1 MPNTASSYPERSLL
15 RLDHKFRSRISSYL
29 DVKSFVR
36 IHITCCHTFDHFA
49 VECGCGCESHC
60 QHHTFEKICQSY
72 HNAAFSST
80 PLQRFTLS
88 CSVFGWINHVKEQLL
103 LPQLVEEC
111 YLSAN
116 LSPLEEWMAEH
127 EGTMHSPKTQR
138 LLISSL
144 SWIFTQ
150 NPVQAASRRAWIF
163 GMLLKRLQNNDAHSE
178 QWNRLLTMAEERR
191 HKHFVR
197 LLKKRRASPATVKVV
212 DTNAS
217 TSTGGANTAALTLA
231 QVAAA
236 FDSHTSKEDAEKII
250 NSSINADAKNLLQQD
265 SPRTTRLKAGLQST
279 LTFIDSQLTS
289 PTKKIKTGE
298 NTSSPVLSEE
308 NYSYSSGSI
317 STGSESSSC
326 SDTTLSP
333 GSVDSDSPDRMNAVA
348 PWEVEA
354 RSIEVAKNQKQKQ
367 GMLIHGLVPSRE
379 ILWAHRGSPC
389 RI

>member
-1 MPNTASSYPERSLL
+1 M
-15 RLDHKFRSRISSYL
+15 
-29 DVKSFVR
+29 
-36 IHITCCHTFDHFA
+36 
-49 VECGCGCESHC
+49 G
-60 QHHTFEKICQSY
+60 
-72 HNAAFSST
+72 
-80 PLQRFTLS
+80 
-88 CSVFGWINHVKEQLL
+88 
-103 LPQLVEEC
+103 
-111 YLSAN
+111 
-116 LSPLEEWMAEH
+116 
-127 EGTMHSPKTQR
+127 
-138 LLISSL
+138 
-144 SWIFTQ
+144 
-150 NPVQAASRRAWIF
+150 
-163 GMLLKRLQNNDAHSE
+163 
-178 QWNRLLTMAEERR
+178 LLTMAEERR

-236 FDSHTSKEDAEKII
+236 FDSHTSKEDAGKII
-250 NSSINADAKNLLQQD
+250 NNSTNADAKNLLQQD

-354 RSIEVAKNQKQKQ
+354 RSIEVAKNQKQ